1 MSGRNGQGPR
11 GPREPDGSSQRADD
25 GDEASGGHLAT
36 DPELEAALREAA
48 AAIPDEAADERG
60 APVVEAELVADD
72 PAEPARAG
80 DAEPTADLARVQNQ
94 LSETHDRMLR
104 LQADFENFRRRASR
118 EREEALHYGAQNLVK
133 DLLSVVDNL
142 ERAIE
147 HARQSSGGDLQGLLQ
162 GVELV
167 QRELL
172 GVLEKHHVVPVDAHG
187 ELFNPALHEAMA
199 QAPDPTVAPNTVID
213 VLQKGYQLRD
223 RLIRPARVV
232 VARAPDE
239 SGGGGEGETSR

>member
-1 MSGRNGQGPR
+1 MTGPGDNGDGRPARDRDARPPEG
-11 GPREPDGSSQRADD
+11 EE
-25 GDEASGGHLAT
+25 EASGGHLAT

-48 AAIPDEAADERG
+48 DAVPDEAPRRPRGEAPDAPEAPEGEGER
-60 APVVEAELVADD
+60 AP
-72 PAEPARAG
+72 
-80 DAEPTADLARVQNQ
+80 DLERLQNQ
-94 LSETHDRMLR
+94 LSDTHDRMLR

-118 EREEALHYGAQNLVK
+118 EREEALRYGAQNLVK

-142 ERAIE
+142 ERAID
-147 HARQSSGGDLQGLLQ
+147 HARDNAGGDLQGLLQ

-172 GVLEKHHVVPVDAHG
+172 AVLEQHHVVPIDAQG
-187 ELFNPALHEAMA
+187 EPFNPALHEAMA

-213 VLQKGYQLRD
+213 VLQRGYQLRD

-239 SGGGGEGETSR
+239 SGGGGQGETGR